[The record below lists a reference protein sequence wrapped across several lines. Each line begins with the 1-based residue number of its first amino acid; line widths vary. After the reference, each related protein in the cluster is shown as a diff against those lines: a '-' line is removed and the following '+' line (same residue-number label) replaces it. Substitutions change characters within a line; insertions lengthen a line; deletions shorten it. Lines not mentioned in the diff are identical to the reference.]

1 MRISLP
7 RGPSLGLGLSL
18 LVHAAVLAWLVH
30 LTPFSPALDAPPAR
44 MQVTLLRLPP
54 PPRPVAEPTPAPPPP
69 MPAPA
74 APRTKARSAPRPVQA
89 APDRPAQAAP
99 EPAPIIALPPDGE
112 ASTQAQAAPEQGGA
126 SSFEMQAARG
136 TARAWVKG
144 EGRGR
149 GGADGLGTP
158 MRPSRSEQFGQ
169 ALERA
174 RRADCR
180 GAYAGLGLLAVIPLA
195 KDAVTGKG
203 CKW

>member
-1 MRISLP
+1 MRISLS

-18 LVHAAVLAWLVH
+18 LVHAAVLAWLAH
-30 LTPFSPALDAPPAR
+30 LAPFSPAPDAPPAR
-44 MQVTLLRLPP
+44 MQVRLLQLLPP
-54 PPRPVAEPTPAPPPP
+54 PRAVVEPSPAPAA
-69 MPAPA
+69 PAPA
-74 APRTKARSAPRPVQA
+74 APRTKARSAPRPVPA

-99 EPAPIIALPPDGE
+99 EPATVIALPPDGE
-112 ASTQAQAAPEQGGA
+112 ASSQARSAPEQGGA
-126 SSFEMQAARG
+126 AGFEMQAARG
-136 TARAWVKG
+136 TARAWIKG

-180 GAYAGLGLLAVIPLA
+180 GAYAGMGLLAVIPLA
-195 KDAVTGKG
+195 KDAVTGTG

>member
-1 MRISLP
+1 MRISL
-7 RGPSLGLGLSL
+7 RKGPSLGFGLSL

-30 LTPFSPALDAPPAR
+30 LSPFSPPPDAPPAR

-54 PPRPVAEPTPAPPPP
+54 PRPAVEPRPAPKPAA
-69 MPAPA
+69 PAAA
-74 APRTKARSAPRPVQA
+74 APRTMARSAPRPVPA
-89 APDRPAQAAP
+89 APDRPAQASP

-112 ASTQAQAAPEQGGA
+112 ASTQARSAPEGGA

-136 TARAWVKG
+136 TARAWIKG

-180 GAYAGLGLLAVIPLA
+180 GAYAGMGLLAVIPLA
-195 KDAVTGKG
+195 KDAVTGTG

>member
-1 MRISLP
+1 MRISLS

-18 LVHAAVLAWLVH
+18 LVHAAVLAWLAH
-30 LTPFSPALDAPPAR
+30 LAPFSPAPDAPPAR
-44 MQVTLLRLPP
+44 MQVRLLRLPP
-54 PPRPVAEPTPAPPPP
+54 PRPAAEPRPAPAA
-69 MPAPA
+69 PAPA
-74 APRTKARSAPRPVQA
+74 APRTKARSAPRPVKA
-89 APDRPAQAAP
+89 SPDRPAQPAP
-99 EPAPIIALPPDGE
+99 EPAPIIALPPNGE
-112 ASTQAQAAPEQGGA
+112 ASTQTQAAAPEGGA
-126 SSFEMQAARG
+126 AGFEMQAARG
-136 TARAWVKG
+136 TARAWIKG

-180 GAYAGLGLLAVIPLA
+180 GAYAGMGLLAVIPLA
-195 KDAVTGKG
+195 KDAVTGTG

>member
-7 RGPSLGLGLSL
+7 RAPSLGLGLSL

-30 LTPFSPALDAPPAR
+30 LAPFSPVPDAPPAR
-44 MQVTLLRLPP
+44 MQVRLLRLPP
-54 PPRPVAEPTPAPPPP
+54 PRPAVEPRPAPKPAA
-69 MPAPA
+69 PAPA
-74 APRTKARSAPRPVQA
+74 APRTRASSAPRPVQA
-89 APDRPAQAAP
+89 APERPAQNAP
-99 EPAPIIALPPDGE
+99 APSPIIALPPDGE
-112 ASTQAQAAPEQGGA
+112 ASTQAQAALEGGA
-126 SSFEMQAARG
+126 AGFEMQAARG
-136 TARAWVKG
+136 TARAWIKG

-174 RRADCR
+174 RRTDCR

-195 KDAVTGKG
+195 KDAVTGTG